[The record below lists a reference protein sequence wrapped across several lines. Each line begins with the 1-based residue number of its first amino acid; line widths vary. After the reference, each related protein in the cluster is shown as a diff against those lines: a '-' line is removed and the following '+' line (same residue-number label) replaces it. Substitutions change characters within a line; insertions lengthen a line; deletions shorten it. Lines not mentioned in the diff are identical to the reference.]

1 MNYIVRH
8 IEFDFDDGFD
18 DLTEEEKQNILD
30 DSLGWWE
37 ADDDDDLIDEIS
49 TSTGWTIKS
58 VDFEHMLEE
67 V

>member
-8 IEFDFDDGFD
+8 IEFDFGDDVD
-18 DLTEEEKQNILD
+18 KLTEEEKQNILD

-37 ADDDDDLIDEIS
+37 ADDDDDLIEEIT

-58 VDFEHMLEE
+58 VDFEMMLEE
-67 V
+67 I